1 MECSALFASF
11 WGLIQSISIFCF
23 GLNAIIG
30 NEDPSGC
37 VCKSVEPGSVY
48 YEILNSFCELGY
60 GARYLVFNTAI
71 PTTLIALVYM
81 ILNGLLC
88 YGLIKKKRKFI
99 CIWQFGNYL
108 LTIALLFIAL
118 YVSYFLFN
126 FSQYF
131 FPICIVIVLIYYIWE
146 TYRNKLKKHSVTKDG
161 IALSMFEDIVLVISK
176 FLQILGLPTFSITR
190 SLQQFFLT
198 VGQNNFGKFM
208 SSTNYFN
215 H

>member
-30 NEDPSGC
+30 NEDPSSC
-37 VCKSVEPGSVY
+37 VCKLVEPGSIY

-108 LTIALLFIAL
+108 LTIALLFITV
-118 YVSYFLFN
+118 YVSYLLISELMPVRVFN
-126 FSQYF
+126 EQFQPLNLPERF
-131 FPICIVIVLIYYIWE
+131 TGNIFQEKLI
-146 TYRNKLKKHSVTKDG
+146 L
-161 IALSMFEDIVLVISK
+161 
-176 FLQILGLPTFSITR
+176 
-190 SLQQFFLT
+190 
-198 VGQNNFGKFM
+198 
-208 SSTNYFN
+208 
-215 H
+215 

>member
-131 FPICIVIVLIYYIWE
+131 FPICIVIVLIYYTWE
-146 TYRNKLKKHSVTKDG
+146 TSRNKLKKERK
-161 IALSMFEDIVLVISK
+161 
-176 FLQILGLPTFSITR
+176 
-190 SLQQFFLT
+190 
-198 VGQNNFGKFM
+198 
-208 SSTNYFN
+208 
-215 H
+215 

>member
-48 YEILNSFCELGY
+48 YEILNSFCELSY

-81 ILNGLLC
+81 ILNGLLIH
-88 YGLIKKKRKFI
+88 GLIAEKPGFI
-99 CIWQFGNYL
+99 HGYQIGNFL
-108 LTIALLFIAL
+108 STI
-118 YVSYFLFN
+118 V
-126 FSQYF
+126 
-131 FPICIVIVLIYYIWE
+131 
-146 TYRNKLKKHSVTKDG
+146 RMKLNILS
-161 IALSMFEDIVLVISK
+161 LSMVGIIIFFFSCCFASTASSLVWINLISSFQSK
-176 FLQILGLPTFSITR
+176 FWDLTWSSKAVIFLPSKIIVF
-190 SLQQFFLT
+190 
-198 VGQNNFGKFM
+198 KEDE
-208 SSTNYFN
+208 

>member
-1 MECSALFASF
+1 MYLILFFRMECFALFASF
-11 WGLIQSISIFCF
+11 WQLVQSFSTFCF

-37 VCKSVEPGSVY
+37 VCKLVEPGSIY

-60 GARYLVFNTAI
+60 GALYLVFNTAI

-108 LTIALLFIAL
+108 LSIALAVIAA
-118 YVSYFLFN
+118 YVSYLFT
-126 FSQYF
+126 F
-131 FPICIVIVLIYYIWE
+131 FTE
-146 TYRNKLKKHSVTKDG
+146 
-161 IALSMFEDIVLVISK
+161 
-176 FLQILGLPTFSITR
+176 
-190 SLQQFFLT
+190 
-198 VGQNNFGKFM
+198 
-208 SSTNYFN
+208 
-215 H
+215 